1 MIFCHVIGNKISLYL
16 KILQF
21 AKYFLLFSL
30 HYFSCTSLYNMG
42 LSDIV
47 PAGVVTGD
55 NVRKVFDYAQEKGFA
70 IPAINCTSTSTVNA
84 ALEAARDIKSPIII
98 QFSNGGSAY
107 FAGKGLSNDGQK
119 ASILGAVA
127 GANVSFY
134 CCLSIF
140 VCLFSH
146 TDRSTKTVRSPS
158 R

>member
-1 MIFCHVIGNKISLYL
+1 
-16 KILQF
+16 
-21 AKYFLLFSL
+21 
-30 HYFSCTSLYNMG
+30 MG